1 MLNRNIKP
9 QTAPNRRPLPLTS
22 DAGKGTPEVVILDPK
37 GKQNPAMLK
46 LKEVKQ
52 GQWRCEYLADQVGMY
67 SINIYFA
74 TKPIPKSPFG
84 VKVSPGECAEKR

>member
-1 MLNRNIKP
+1 M
-9 QTAPNRRPLPLTS
+9 
-22 DAGKGTPEVVILDPK
+22 VILDPK
-37 GKQNPAMLK
+37 GKQNAAMLK

-84 VKVSPGECAEKR
+84 VKVSPGKAGANYINFET